1 MPAKLGIELSQ
12 KQQLNQHL
20 VQQMKV
26 LQLNSLELEQYITQE
41 IEANPV
47 LEFPKKDLQEPSWQ
61 ETEARRCSAPL
72 RSSDD
77 EKPPDPVENAQK
89 QQHTLQDV
97 LLEQLGCKSLPKQKM
112 AIAGYIIGN
121 LDGRGYWTEDP
132 ESTAKA
138 FGVEVKDVLEALAQ
152 VQQLEPAGVGAKDLK
167 ECLLLQ
173 LDRELDE
180 KNSLVRKIVVGAL
193 DKLAKNQVPALA
205 AKFHTTQKAI
215 LEARERIRL
224 LDPKPG
230 SGYAQQGPVLYQQ
243 EDAFVEDTGTELKL
257 TVYDRWGGKFVL
269 NQEYVDMAHST
280 KNDQVKA
287 YLKEQLGKAHKLQ
300 QLLAQRQQTMLA
312 VFQALLTHQQDFFR
326 LGPGHKQP
334 LKLAD
339 LAEETGFAL
348 STISRALQH
357 KYIACKWGIYAADSF
372 LMGTSVPTAA
382 ADIPSEGC
390 VTEEKLGQ
398 LIQQVIDKEDKTHP
412 LSDQAIC
419 NVLAEQGV
427 KTARRTVNKY
437 RVKLGIPDKAQ
448 RKQWGLG

>member
-1 MPAKLGIELSQ
+1 MPAKLGIELTQ

-26 LQLNSLELEQYITQE
+26 LQLSSLELERYITQE
-41 IEANPV
+41 IEANPI
-47 LEFPKKDLQEPSWQ
+47 LEFPKKDLQEPAWQ
-61 ETEARRCSAPL
+61 ETEARQYRASL

-77 EKPPDPVENAQK
+77 EKLPDPVENAQK
-89 QQHTLQDV
+89 QQYTLQDI
-97 LLEQLGCKSLPKQKM
+97 LTEQLGCKYLPAKEA
-112 AIAGYIIGN
+112 AIASYIIGN
-121 LDGRGYWTEDP
+121 LDSRGYWTEDL

-138 FGVEVKDVLEALAQ
+138 FGVPEQVVLNALKQ
-152 VQQLEPAGVGAKDLK
+152 VQQLEPAGVGARDLK

-173 LDRELDE
+173 LERDDGA
-180 KNSLVRKIVVGAL
+180 KSSLVRQIVESAL

-205 AKFHTTQKAI
+205 AKFRTTQKAI
-215 LEARERIRL
+215 LEAREQIRL

-230 SGYAQQGPVLYQQ
+230 SGYAQPDPVLYQQ
-243 EDAFVEDTGTELKL
+243 EDAFVEDTGAELKL
-257 TVYDRWGGKFVL
+257 TVYDRWGGKFIL
-269 NQEYVDMAHST
+269 NQEYVDMAQHTQNS
-280 KNDQVKA
+280 QVKA

-300 QLLAQRQQTMLA
+300 QLLAQRQQTLLA
-312 VFQALLTHQQDFFR
+312 VFQALLAHQQDFFR
-326 LGPGHKQP
+326 RGPGHKQP

-339 LAEETGFAL
+339 LADETGFAL

-372 LMGTSVPTAA
+372 LMGTSAPMNHES
-382 ADIPSEGC
+382 IEPEGC

-398 LIQQVIDKEDKTHP
+398 LIRQIIDKEDKAHP

-419 NVLAEQGV
+419 NALAVQGV
-427 KTARRTVNKY
+427 KAARRTVNKY

-448 RKQWGLG
+448 RKQWVF

>member
-1 MPAKLGIELSQ
+1 MSAKLAIELSQ

-26 LQLNSLELEQYITQE
+26 LQLNSLELEHYVTQE

-47 LEFPKKDLQEPSWQ
+47 LEFPHKENQEPSWQ
-61 ETEARRCSAPL
+61 ETEASQYRASL

-77 EKPPDPVENAQK
+77 EALPDPVENAQK
-89 QQHTLQDV
+89 QQYTLQDI
-97 LLEQLGCKSLPKQKM
+97 LMEQIGCKCLSEQEA
-112 AIAGYIIGN
+112 AIANYIIGS
-121 LDGRGYWTEDP
+121 LDSRGYWMEDT

-138 FGVEVKDVLEALAQ
+138 FGVSESVVLSALKQ
-152 VQQLEPAGVGAKDLK
+152 VQQLEPAGVGARNLK
-167 ECLLLQ
+167 ECLQLQ
-173 LDRELDE
+173 LDRNRDD
-180 KNSLVRKIVVGAL
+180 KTSLVRKIVENAL

-205 AKFHTTQKAI
+205 AKFHTTQKAV
-215 LEARERIRL
+215 LEAREQIRL

-230 SGYAQQGPVLYQQ
+230 SGYAQHDPVLYQQ
-243 EDAFVEDTGTELKL
+243 EDAFVEDTGKELKL

-269 NQEYVDMAHST
+269 NQEYVGMAHDT
-280 KNDQVKA
+280 KNEQVKA

-300 QLLAQRQQTMLA
+300 QLLAQRHQTLLA
-312 VFQALLTHQQDFFR
+312 VFQALLTHQQDFFH

-372 LMGTSVPTAA
+372 LIGTSAPK
-382 ADIPSEGC
+382 SEGSGLPKSC
-390 VTEEKLGQ
+390 VTEEKLAQ
-398 LIQQVIDKEDKTHP
+398 LIRKLIAEEDKSHP

-419 NVLAEQGV
+419 NALEKLGV

-437 RVKLGIPDKAQ
+437 RMKLGIPDKAQ
-448 RKQWGLG
+448 RKQWGEL